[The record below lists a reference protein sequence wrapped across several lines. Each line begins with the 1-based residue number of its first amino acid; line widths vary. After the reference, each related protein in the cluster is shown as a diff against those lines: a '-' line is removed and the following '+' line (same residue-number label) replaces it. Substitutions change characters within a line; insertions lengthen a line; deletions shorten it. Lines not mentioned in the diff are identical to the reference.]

1 MAGLRIRHRE
11 VTNRVLTIVDQGQPY
26 TAPYECPTCH
36 LIHVFKTYHVE
47 LDDEGTAI
55 VSFEVWEKVQRIPAH
70 GFQIVSTVE
79 KPPLKILSFDPSR
92 PAPSSGREVER
103 G

>member
-11 VTNRVLTIVDQGQPY
+11 VTNRILTIVDQGQPY
-26 TAPYECPTCH
+26 SAPYPCPTCH

-47 LDDEGTAI
+47 LDDTGTAI
-55 VSFEVWEKVQRIPAH
+55 VSLEVWFHVQRIPAH
-70 GFQIVSTVE
+70 GFQVVNQVD
-79 KPPLKILSFDPSR
+79 KPPARVLSLDPSR
-92 PAPSSGREVER
+92 PVPGSGREVER